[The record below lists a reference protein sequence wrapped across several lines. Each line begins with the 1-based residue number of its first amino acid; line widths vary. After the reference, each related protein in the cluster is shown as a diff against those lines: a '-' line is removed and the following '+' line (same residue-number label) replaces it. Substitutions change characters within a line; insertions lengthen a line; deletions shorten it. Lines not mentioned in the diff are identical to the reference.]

1 MYLRTQTNRNIPE
14 SQKQDAA
21 VLLLWD
27 PQQHLFADGR
37 VDNCKKKSLIINDGS
52 FISHKILIVFTDKKA
67 WQDLLCCCNISYKS
81 MTMGIAMVEIGHSK
95 TAKTEPET

>member
-1 MYLRTQTNRNIPE
+1 MYLRTQTNKNIPE

-37 VDNCKKKSLIINDGS
+37 LDNCRKSLIINDGS
-52 FISHKILIVFTDKKA
+52 FIFHKILIVFTDKKA
-67 WQDLLCCCNISYKS
+67 WQDLLCYCNIIYKS
-81 MTMGIAMVEIGHSK
+81 MTMGIAMVEIGHST
-95 TAKTEPET
+95 TAKTEPKT